1 MEPALGDG
9 ELEGVRAVA
18 ALRSALRRFDRRT
31 EEACRRCQVTP
42 QWYSVLL
49 LIKGAADGSERS
61 TVGQLASELHRP
73 QTTVT
78 DLVQRAER
86 AGLVERT
93 VDAADRRRS
102 LLRLTAEGEQ
112 RLACVYRTLDAD
124 RRLLATELDHTATLA
139 RLAHAAD
146 RSS

>member
-1 MEPALGDG
+1 MGSALGDG

-31 EEACRRCQVTP
+31 EEACRNCRVTP

-49 LIKGAADGSERS
+49 LIKGTAEGSERS
-61 TVGQLASELHRP
+61 TVGRLASELHRP

-86 AGLVERT
+86 AGLVQRA
-93 VDAADRRRS
+93 VDPADRRRS
-102 LLRLTAEGEQ
+102 VLRLTPEGEH

-124 RRLLATELDHTATLA
+124 RRLLARELDQTA
-139 RLAHAAD
+139 RLAGSVHPAD
-146 RSS
+146 RS

>member
-1 MEPALGDG
+1 MPRGH
-9 ELEGVRAVA
+9 
-18 ALRSALRRFDRRT
+18 
-31 EEACRRCQVTP
+31 VTP

-49 LIKGAADGSERS
+49 LIKGAARRQRAFDRRPAWR
-61 TVGQLASELHRP
+61 VELHRP
-73 QTTVT
+73 QSTVT

-93 VDAADRRRS
+93 VDPCDRRRS

-124 RRLLATELDHTATLA
+124 RRLLAHELDQTA
-139 RLAHAAD
+139 RLARTAD
-146 RSS
+146 RA

>member
-1 MEPALGDG
+1 MEPALGER
-9 ELEGVRAVA
+9 ELEGLRAAA
-18 ALRSALRRFDRRT
+18 ALRSAMRRFDRRT
-31 EEACRRCQVTP
+31 EEACRDCQVTP

-49 LIKGAADGSERS
+49 LIKGAPDGSERS
-61 TVGQLASELHRP
+61 TVGRLAVELHRP

-93 VDAADRRRS
+93 VDPADRRRS
-102 LLRLTAEGEQ
+102 TLQLTPEGER

-124 RRLLATELDHTATLA
+124 RLLLSRELDRTA
-139 RLAHAAD
+139 RLARAAHSSD
-146 RSS
+146 RP

>member
-1 MEPALGDG
+1 MEPALHER

-31 EEACRRCQVTP
+31 EEACRDCRITP

-49 LIKGAADGSERS
+49 LIKGAADGSQRS
-61 TVGQLASELHRP
+61 TVGQLAIELHRP

-93 VDAADRRRS
+93 SDPDDGRRS
-102 LLRLTAEGEQ
+102 VLQLTAEGEQ

-124 RRLLATELDHTATLA
+124 RRRLAQELADTASLA
-139 RLAHAAD
+139 RGG
-146 RSS
+146 RSSGAS

>member
-1 MEPALGDG
+1 MESALGDG
-9 ELEGVRAVA
+9 EVEGVRAVA

-31 EEACRRCQVTP
+31 EQACRRCQVTP
-42 QWYSVLL
+42 QWYTVLL

-61 TVGQLASELHRP
+61 TVGELAVALHRP

-78 DLVQRAER
+78 DLGRRAER

-93 VDAADRRRS
+93 VDPSDRRRS
-102 LLRLTAEGEQ
+102 MLRLTDEGEQ

-124 RRLLATELDHTATLA
+124 RRALAHELDQTA
-139 RLAHAAD
+139 RLA
-146 RSS
+146 RSAHLSDGL